1 MLNSPFLEKY
11 KREVSKQKT
20 IEVGEGFLNT
30 QIEQV
35 LQQLKH
41 ISISDRVTAIDI
53 YRKKDG
59 IYKLDVYTKK
69 EVTREPK

>member
-11 KREVSKQKT
+11 KREVSKHKS

-35 LQQLKH
+35 LQQLK
-41 ISISDRVTAIDI
+41 IINISDRVIAIDI
-53 YRKKDG
+53 HPKKDG
-59 IYKLDVYTKK
+59 IYKLDVFTKK
-69 EVTREPK
+69 EV